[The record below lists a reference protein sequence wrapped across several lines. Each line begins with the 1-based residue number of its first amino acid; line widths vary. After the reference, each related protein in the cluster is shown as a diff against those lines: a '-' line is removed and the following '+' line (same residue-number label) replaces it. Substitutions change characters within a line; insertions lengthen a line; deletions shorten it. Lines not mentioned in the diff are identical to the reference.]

1 MENNLDKFKQ
11 WLTLNGCSSSVYLPL
26 IKQVLNSI
34 PEFSEETIN
43 NFIYKKQ
50 SQFSPETVNL
60 YIKAM
65 RAYLKFMKKEISTP
79 KYFKVPKKLPDF
91 ITIEFFEQEII
102 PVVEELFPKDKLRKK
117 TILYFM
123 MYTGLRKGE
132 MYLLSRKNFNLNEG
146 EVKIYMPKTQEER
159 LIPLNHKMIE
169 ILREYFNSEPEKNN
183 AFNLRVG
190 EIDYIFKLLK
200 PNFPKIRLRPHLLRH
215 SFAMNFQRN
224 GFSTREIQQLLGHK
238 NIQTTLRYEGA
249 DISLMKE
256 KIKRRVT

>member
-1 MENNLDKFKQ
+1 MNNLDKFKR
-11 WLTLNGCSSSVYLPL
+11 WLILNGYSSFTYLPL
-26 IKQVLNSI
+26 IKKVINTI
-34 PEFSEETIN
+34 PEFSEESIS
-43 NFIYKKQ
+43 NFIFNQQNKL
-50 SQFSPETVNL
+50 SPETVNL

-65 RAYLKFMKKEISTP
+65 RAYLKFMKKEINTP

-102 PVVEELFPKDKLRKK
+102 PAVEDLFPKDKLRKK

-123 MYTGLRKGE
+123 FYAGLRKSE
-132 MYLLSRKNFNLNEG
+132 MYLLQRKFFNLAES
-146 EVKIYMPKTQEER
+146 EVKIYVPKTQEER
-159 LIPLNHKMIE
+159 LIPLNYRMVE
-169 ILREYFNSEPEKNN
+169 MLREYFNSEPEKNN

-215 SFAMNFQRN
+215 STAMNLQRN
-224 GFSTREIQQLLGHK
+224 GFTTREIQVLLGHK
-238 NIQTTLRYEGA
+238 NIQTALRYEGA

-256 KIKRRVT
+256 KIKEMIK